1 MKAFPRTLKGASG
14 EWLRSVPESPDAECA
29 EVWQQGHGVRSQSGG
44 SDENLSPACCRPL
57 QSLSFALGGGTAVTT
72 LGQGGEATYLFI
84 FFFLSLTVDF
94 DPVQQQTPRPGH
106 FRRIILFV

>member
-1 MKAFPRTLKGASG
+1 MKTFPWTLKGASG

-29 EVWQQGHGVRSQSGG
+29 EVWQQGRGVRSQSGG
-44 SDENLSPACCRPL
+44 SDENPSPACWRSSK
-57 QSLSFALGGGTAVTT
+57 SLSFARGGVTTVTT

-84 FFFLSLTVDF
+84 YFSEFNY
-94 DPVQQQTPRPGH
+94 PVLQQIPRPGH